1 MGKKIKRKLE
11 EPHVFV
17 NFEKILIDKFDSNIS
32 VLNFLRNHR
41 DLVGTKEGCSEGDCG
56 ACSVLIYDKELKY
69 SPINSCIL
77 KVGQIIGKNII
88 TVEGISQLKNSES
101 LLSSLYDQGASQCGF
116 CTPGFVIAAAA
127 LKIEQPKVNEKQV
140 HDGLSGNL
148 CRCTGYRPII
158 DAILETKEKI
168 IIPNPKKKQ
177 NLSLIHI

>member
-11 EPHVFV
+11 KPHVFV

-77 KVGQIIGKNII
+77 KVGQIIGKWLNI
-88 TVEGISQLKNSES
+88 GKLNS
-101 LLSSLYDQGASQCGF
+101 
-116 CTPGFVIAAAA
+116 
-127 LKIEQPKVNEKQV
+127 
-140 HDGLSGNL
+140 
-148 CRCTGYRPII
+148 
-158 DAILETKEKI
+158 
-168 IIPNPKKKQ
+168 
-177 NLSLIHI
+177 